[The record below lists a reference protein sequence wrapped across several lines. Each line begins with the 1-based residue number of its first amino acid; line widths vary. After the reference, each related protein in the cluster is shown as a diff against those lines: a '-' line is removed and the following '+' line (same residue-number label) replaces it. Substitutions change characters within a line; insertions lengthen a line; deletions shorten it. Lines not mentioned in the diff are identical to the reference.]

1 MNLYQ
6 YFANMRRQANIL
18 AYDKVKIGGSTDGY
32 NQMLILSD
40 FYSGSKSIFVV
51 LPTLYTAQK
60 YYDVI
65 SQSVSDFDDVLF
77 FPADELVSSEMIS
90 ATGDFLFE
98 RINTLCSLVND
109 DKKRIIITN
118 FHGAIKYEMK
128 KETWINSSF
137 KLEVD
142 KEYDIKNICE
152 TLLKIGYINSF
163 TVSNTGEFSRR
174 GSILDIFPLGYDKP
188 VRIDFFDNQIE
199 TIKHFDSESQR
210 SIASLDYVNILP
222 VSEFIYDDNEFEVA
236 KNKIYSFLDNYELS
250 PIEDDM
256 YKRDIESL
264 TLHKNLG
271 VLSRY
276 LGFFDDS
283 NTSLLDFKENKKVY
297 LIDPKKCEETYQR
310 LALDLNDACGR
321 MSGYSMMGLKMFK
334 DYKYLENASNILIE
348 GVRDI
353 GGVDIKINSK
363 DIVPYNANRKL
374 IASDLISLKN
384 NKRLIVSVANED
396 RREKL
401 SELLEENDCLM
412 VNITDCSKISVGQI
426 NFIKAITPA
435 FELVDDDFIII
446 NQASIFDRDEKK
458 SSKAKYK
465 SIYKNAQKISKYDEL
480 TIGDYVVHYDY
491 GVGEYLGII
500 TSDLGGIKRDML
512 HIMYG
517 GKSALYVPLEQISQI
532 MKYAS
537 AGTEGV
543 SINTIGDSAWAKAKA
558 RARKKVHDISDKLI
572 ALYASRMQAT
582 GFQYPKDSE
591 EQEQFEN
598 DFEYELT
605 PDQRKAVNDVK
616 RDMESPRPMDRLI
629 CGDVGYGKT
638 EVALRAAFKAVYG
651 GKQVA
656 VLAPT
661 TILVRQHY
669 NTFKSRMEEYGVKVA
684 MLSRFVSKKDQ
695 NKIIEDLKGGYI
707 DVIVGTHRLLSKEIE
722 YKDLGLLIIDEE
734 QRFGVT
740 HKEKIKELKVNI
752 DCITLSA
759 TPIPRTLQM
768 SMMGIKDLSM
778 IETPPKN
785 RYPIQTYV
793 IERNDRIITDAI
805 ERELARGGQVFYL
818 YNKVED
824 IEDVAAHIK
833 DLVPEARICIGHGKL
848 TKEKLEDIISGY
860 IDKEYDVL
868 ICTTIIET
876 GIDMPDTNT
885 LIIHDADRLGLSQM
899 YQIRGRVGRSS
910 KIAYAYL
917 MYEPRKMLT
926 PEAEKR
932 LATIKEFNELGSG
945 LKIAMRDLSI
955 RGSGDILGEEQS
967 GFIDTIGIDM
977 YLKILDEEIKK
988 IKESPEE
995 AKEEIKPERQYM
1007 ALVNRTI
1014 PKEYINNDDIRIKIH
1029 KKIDLIKNED
1039 DMNSLIDELIDRFG
1053 MPDKELLLYMKEKL
1067 MKAYADIL
1075 GIESINKLDGFR
1087 IKLAFDK
1094 ENTKAQDG
1102 LFLFKEAP
1110 KYKRL
1115 KLEYKDGVIGL
1126 IFDVKGDKDEAFN
1139 QIIDFI
1145 KLVIAHN
1152 ESNKKD

>member
-1 MNLYQ
+1 MNIYQ
-6 YFANMRRQANIL
+6 YFANMKRQANIL
-18 AYDKVKIGGSTDGY
+18 AYDKIKIGGSTDGY
-32 NQMLILSD
+32 NQMLIISD
-40 FYSGSKSIFVV
+40 FYANNKSIFVV
-51 LPTLYTAQK
+51 LPTLYSAQK

-65 SQSVSDFDDVLF
+65 SQSVSDSDDVLF

-98 RINTLCSLVND
+98 RINTLCTLVND
-109 DKKRIIITN
+109 NKKRIIITN

-137 KLEVD
+137 KLEID
-142 KEYDIKNICE
+142 KEYDIKNICDS
-152 TLLKIGYINSF
+152 LLKIGYINSF
-163 TVSNTGEFSRR
+163 TVTNTGEFSKR

-188 VRIDFFDNQIE
+188 VRIDFFDDQIE
-199 TIKHFDSESQR
+199 TIKHFDSETQR
-210 SIASLDYVNILP
+210 SIVKLDYVNVLP
-222 VSEFIYDDNEFEVA
+222 VSEFIYNDNELEIA

-250 PIEDDM
+250 QIEDDM

-276 LGFFDDS
+276 LGFFDES
-283 NTSLLDFKENKKVY
+283 NTSLFDFCDNKKIY

-310 LALDLNDACGR
+310 LILDLNDACGR
-321 MSGYSMMGLKMFK
+321 MSGYSMADLKMFK
-334 DYKYLENASNILIE
+334 DYRYLENNSNVLIE
-348 GVRDI
+348 GIRDI
-353 GGVDIKINSK
+353 GGVDIKVYSK

-374 IASDLISLKN
+374 IAQDLISLKN
-384 NKRLIVSVANED
+384 RKKLIVSIDNED

-401 SELLEENDCLM
+401 AELLEENDCLM
-412 VNITDCSKISVGQI
+412 VHINDANKIAEGQI
-426 NFIKAITPA
+426 NYIKGITPA

-446 NQASIFDRDEKK
+446 NQSAIFDRDDK
-458 SSKAKYK
+458 SHNKAKYK

-480 TIGDYVVHYDY
+480 EIGDYIVHYDY
-491 GVGEYLGII
+491 GVGKYLGII

-543 SINTIGDSAWAKAKA
+543 NINTIGDSAWAKAKA

-572 ALYASRMQAT
+572 SLYASRMNAS
-582 GFQYPKDSE
+582 GFAYPKDSE

-598 DFEYELT
+598 DFDYELT
-605 PDQRKAVNDVK
+605 PDQQKAVNDVK
-616 RDMESPRPMDRLI
+616 RDMESSRPMDRLI

-669 NTFKSRMEEYGVKVA
+669 NTFKSRMEEYGIKVA
-684 MLSRFVSKKDQ
+684 MLSRFVSKKEQ

-707 DVIVGTHRLLSKEIE
+707 DVVVGTHRLLSNEIV

-824 IEDVAAHIK
+824 IEDIAAHIK
-833 DLVPEARICIGHGKL
+833 DLVPEARICVGHGKL
-848 TKEKLEDIISGY
+848 TKDKLEDIISGF

-977 YLKILDEEIKK
+977 YLKILQEEIDK
-988 IKESPEE
+988 IKENKEDITEE
-995 AKEEIKPERQYM
+995 VKPSRQY
-1007 ALVNRTI
+1007 AAIVNRTI
-1014 PKEYINNDDIRIKIH
+1014 PKEYIDNDDIRIKIH
-1029 KKIDLIKNED
+1029 KKIDLIKDEES
-1039 DMNSLIDELIDRFG
+1039 MNALIEELVDRFG
-1053 MPDKELLLYMKEKL
+1053 EPNQDLLIYMKEKL
-1067 MKAYADIL
+1067 MKAYADKL
-1075 GIESINKLDGFR
+1075 GIQTIEKLEGYR
-1087 IKLAFDK
+1087 IRLTFDL
-1094 ENTKAQDG
+1094 ENTKKQDG
-1102 LFLFKEAP
+1102 LFIFKEAAH
-1110 KYKRL
+1110 YNRL
-1115 KLEYKDGVIGL
+1115 KLEYKDKVISF
-1126 IFDVKGDKDEAFN
+1126 IFDIKGDKNDVFN
-1139 QIIDFI
+1139 QIISFI
-1145 KLVIAHN
+1145 KLLISHN
-1152 ESNKKD
+1152 EHNE